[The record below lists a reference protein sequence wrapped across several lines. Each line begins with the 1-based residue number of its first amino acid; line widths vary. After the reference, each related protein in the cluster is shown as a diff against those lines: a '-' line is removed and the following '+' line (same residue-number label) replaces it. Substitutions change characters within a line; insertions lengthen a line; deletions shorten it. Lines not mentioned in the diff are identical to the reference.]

1 MRWQAALREYRR
13 SSVEG
18 VDMGARAPV
27 MFVLCA
33 ECGPA
38 GRLVAALEPAAV
50 LQTFG
55 GVENPDDPAIRATIE
70 YAVRQQ
76 GVRSI
81 LVCGHTGCHARV
93 EPTREESRATVVAQ
107 CRSLARRQ
115 DDRGPAARAPDRRAA
130 GALRR
135 GRGRRL
141 PLQLRGR
148 QADAARRRGLRPA
161 PFDERR
167 RPQDLRYPRR
177 RGARRAQA

>member
-18 VDMGARAPV
+18 DMDARAPV

-38 GRLVAALEPAAV
+38 GRLVAALDPAAV

-55 GVENPDDPAIRATIE
+55 GVENPEDPAIRATIE

-81 LVCGHTGCHARV
+81 LVCGHTGCRARA
-93 EPTREESRATVVAQ
+93 EPTREESRAAVVAQ
-107 CRSLARRQ
+107 CRRLRDDRTIGALLQAHRVVVQPVLFDEAEGDVFLCSYESDRLTLLDDEAFGRLLSTSAVARRT
-115 DDRGPAARAPDRRAA
+115 
-130 GALRR
+130 
-135 GRGRRL
+135 
-141 PLQLRGR
+141 
-148 QADAARRRGLRPA
+148 
-161 PFDERR
+161 
-167 RPQDLRYPRR
+167 
-177 RGARRAQA
+177 